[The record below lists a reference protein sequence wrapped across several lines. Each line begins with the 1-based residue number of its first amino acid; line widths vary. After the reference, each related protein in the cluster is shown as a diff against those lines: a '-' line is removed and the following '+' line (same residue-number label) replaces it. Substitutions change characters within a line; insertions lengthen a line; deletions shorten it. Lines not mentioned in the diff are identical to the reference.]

1 MPICSECLGTASNNR
16 NGEPEELSSCSGCGV
31 SIHLSCVTG
40 HHAAEFQ
47 SLIQKG
53 NCWYCE
59 ECLSC
64 NECGAFKDEVTLI
77 PSKILDYHIGYLKQF
92 FFYSTGVPT
101 ELFEL

>member
-1 MPICSECLGTASNNR
+1 MLICTECLGTASNNR

-64 NECGAFKDEVTLI
+64 NECGAFKDEVTV
-77 PSKILDYHIGYLKQF
+77 
-92 FFYSTGVPT
+92 YSVDNSVVSSSISN
-101 ELFEL
+101 